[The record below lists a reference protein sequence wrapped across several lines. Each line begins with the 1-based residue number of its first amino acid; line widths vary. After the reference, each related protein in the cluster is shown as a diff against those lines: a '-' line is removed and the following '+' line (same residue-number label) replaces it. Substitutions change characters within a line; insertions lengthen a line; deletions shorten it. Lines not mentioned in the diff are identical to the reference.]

1 MYCVERAGSEP
12 AVLCLHGFCQSSAY
26 WAPTVERLAE
36 RGVRALAPDLPGFG
50 ASADLPGPF
59 TMTAYADRL
68 SRWLDEL
75 GLARVSLVGGS
86 MGGVVAQQFAVR
98 HPDRLVSLLLVA
110 TGAVTADPAAALER
124 ADAIE
129 AGAWDEEAVAP
140 IVAGFFHVLPAEIE
154 AYRRIALMASQ
165 RAAAQATRSNASG
178 RTLELLDR
186 IPAPT
191 LIIQGEHDRVRT
203 PEHGAEM
210 CERIPDARLV
220 VLQGAG
226 HTPQL
231 EVPGT
236 FHEIALPHLLA
247 EH

>member
-12 AVLCLHGFCQSSAY
+12 AVLCLHGFCQSSTY

-68 SRWLDEL
+68 SRWLDEQ

-98 HPDRLVSLLLVA
+98 HPDRLVNLLLVA

-140 IVAGFFHVLPAEIE
+140 IVAGFFHALPAEIGT
-154 AYRRIALMASQ
+154 YRRIALMASQ
-165 RAAAQATRSNASG
+165 RAAAQAARSNASG

-186 IPAPT
+186 IAAPT

-203 PEHGAEM
+203 PEHGAEI
-210 CERIPDARLV
+210 CERMPDARLV
-220 VLQGAG
+220 VLHGAG

-236 FHEIALPHLLA
+236 FHEYALPHLLA